1 MSTSFDIGDL
11 LELSCVFTDAKGVAK
26 VPPTIRLFVKKPDG
40 TVVDLSTTV
49 ATDPTTQGKVV
60 ASFAPDTVGVYRQ
73 RWESDGDPKGAGER
87 GFYVRHRQV
96 AAPA

>member
-26 VPPTIRLFVKKPDG
+26 LPPTIRLFVKKPDG
-40 TVVDLSTTV
+40 TVVDLSNTV
-49 ATDPTTQGKVV
+49 ETDPTTQGRVV
-60 ASFAPDTVGVYRQ
+60 ASFAPDAAGVYQQ
-73 RWESDGDPKGAGER
+73 RWESEGDPTGAGER
-87 GFYVRHRQV
+87 SFYVRHRQV